1 MQLSLNFQNK
11 IDVIEINKSKPEII
25 KAFCDLMEQFDEC
38 FSHGKPKKNSKKDID
53 RIIDQIGQVGRIAWQ
68 MGIDSDELELAK
80 FIRKKEMGVKG
91 MDSIISDCRRKLNAK
106 TSSSARTNCK

>member
-1 MQLSLNFQNK
+1 MQLLLNFQDK

-38 FSHGKPKKNSKKDID
+38 FSCGKLKKDNKKDID
-53 RIIDQIGQVGRIAWQ
+53 KIIDQIGQVRRIAWQ

-91 MDSIISDCRRKLNAK
+91 MDSIINDCRRKLNGK
-106 TSSSARTNCK
+106 TNS